1 MNFTLN
7 SQEVN
12 LDYLEKDEKLIMV
25 NSSPLWR
32 KIYTL
37 SIRPQCMGLVFCAV
51 DSVLV
56 DWVSLETTNRELL
69 NDALKQINSI
79 YVWRLLHFGFIV

>member
-12 LDYLEKDEKLIMV
+12 LDYLEKDEKLIVV

-37 SIRPQCMGLVFCAV
+37 SIPSVSGKKGTLNYALISRVYHLVTF
-51 DSVLV
+51 
-56 DWVSLETTNRELL
+56 
-69 NDALKQINSI
+69 
-79 YVWRLLHFGFIV
+79 

>member
-32 KIYTL
+32 KIYTIHPA
-37 SIRPQCMGLVFCAV
+37 SVYGASFYAV
-51 DSVLV
+51 NSVLV

-69 NDALKQINSI
+69 NDALKQINPI
-79 YVWRLLHFGFIV
+79 YVWRLLHFGFIL